1 MPPSG
6 KDHYTILGVLREA
19 SAEEIKRAYLEG
31 AQKLHPD
38 RNVAAGETE
47 LFLEIQQSFEVLS
60 NPQRRAQYD
69 ATLPPETD
77 AHPLLRHQVV
87 FSRPSLVKIDEPQLI
102 YALLEV
108 APRDEGEKISA
119 PPLNVCLVLDRSS
132 SMQGEKLD
140 MAKAAAIQFLRS
152 LRPQDVFSIV
162 TYSDKAEV
170 LIPAGEPAER
180 LQQEARIQM
189 LQTSGA
195 TEIFQ
200 GLQAAMGEI
209 RRSLDAQRAHHI
221 ILLTDGHTYGD
232 EKECLALA
240 EQAAAQ
246 NIGITGMGIGNE
258 WNDIFL
264 DELASRTGGSSAYI
278 SKPKDIQQL
287 LGNKFKALASI
298 YAEEVTL
305 EFRPQAGIRIIET
318 FRLQPEGGPIARRD
332 PWLLGPILQE
342 LPLNVLFE
350 IEVQPEALKDGS
362 ATLLDGALKISMST
376 QTRPVPPVRLTMSRE
391 VEAEASSEPPPKEIL
406 LALSHMTLYRMQER
420 AHGET
425 EAGRYENAAKHL
437 ENIASHLHAQG
448 RHQLA
453 KTAALEAEHLERMH
467 TWSESGRKE
476 IKFGTRALLLASGR
490 DSIL

>member
-1 MPPSG
+1 
-6 KDHYTILGVLREA
+6 
-19 SAEEIKRAYLEG
+19 
-31 AQKLHPD
+31 
-38 RNVAAGETE
+38 
-47 LFLEIQQSFEVLS
+47 
-60 NPQRRAQYD
+60 
-69 ATLPPETD
+69 
-77 AHPLLRHQVV
+77 
-87 FSRPSLVKIDEPQLI
+87 
-102 YALLEV
+102 
-108 APRDEGEKISA
+108 
-119 PPLNVCLVLDRSS
+119 
-132 SMQGEKLD
+132 
-140 MAKAAAIQFLRS
+140 
-152 LRPQDVFSIV
+152 
-162 TYSDKAEV
+162 
-170 LIPAGEPAER
+170 
-180 LQQEARIQM
+180 
-189 LQTSGA
+189 
-195 TEIFQ
+195 
-200 GLQAAMGEI
+200 MGEI

-232 EKECLALA
+232 EQECLALA